1 MGKMA
6 KFTGGILIGAAAGI
20 AAALLLAPEQVHELQ
35 NRVTTRLA
43 ALQEEARR
51 AAEAQR
57 QALEVEIARLRGEFP
72 GNDL

>member
-1 MGKMA
+1 MGKIT
-6 KFTGGILIGAAAGI
+6 KLTSGILLGAAISVAV
-20 AAALLLAPEQVHELQ
+20 ARLLAPEDASKL
-35 NRVTTRLA
+35 RKRLTTQIA
-43 ALQEEARR
+43 SLQEEARR